1 MARRTSSNRSNSNA
15 ASTEA
20 APTPTESTQE
30 DTVSTNTEASPEAT
44 TESTDKPVDLTAF
57 KSAVSTAVEG
67 ADQSTGEIAPAVLEP
82 VVKEY
87 RAIEGIKGKN
97 QAKAYLADEM
107 RKAMGAAGESTPDI
121 VKARSFLQLQDSM
134 TAGSSGG
141 APKAP
146 ADPTEAFVQAD
157 ATLRLA
163 VALHTPGEGV
173 AEDYESKVES
183 LVAESEPKA
192 NEYLAWLNSPEGER
206 GDEPEVS
213 AVVKNAVK
221 LAQGKSAKAGGR
233 SNGGST
239 FTGERRDI
247 GKHIASAFADV
258 ESGTFLTVAEIK
270 KHKSEEYGDS
280 SPSAGAISARL
291 FPKSGNCTVEG
302 ITPTQENGKNGATK
316 D

>member
-1 MARRTSSNRSNSNA
+1 MARRTSSTRSNQS

-30 DTVSTNTEASPEAT
+30 DTVSTTTEASPEAT
-44 TESTDKPVDLTAF
+44 TESTDKPVDLDAF

-82 VVKEY
+82 VLKEY
-87 RAIEGIKGKN
+87 RSIEGIKGKN
-97 QAKAYLADEM
+97 LAKAYLAEQM
-107 RKAMGAAGESTPDI
+107 RTAMGTDGGTPDI

-146 ADPTEAFVQAD
+146 ADPTEAYVQAD

-173 AEDYESKVES
+173 AEDHESKVES

-192 NEYLAWLNSPEGER
+192 NEYLAWLNSPEDER

-213 AVVKNAVK
+213 TVVKNAVK

-233 SNGGST
+233 SGGGST

-247 GKHIASAFADV
+247 GKHIASAFAGV

-270 KHKSEEYGDS
+270 KHKSDEYGDS

-291 FPKSGNCTVEG
+291 FPKSGKCTVEG
-302 ITPTQENGKNGATK
+302 ITPSQENGKNGATK
-316 D
+316 N